1 MVICL
6 RSLLQTIQRLFILQ
20 ESTMLGVMKPWVETF
35 PSFPLTFSPKGEII
49 RNLPSL
55 LYTQVFIVAITLGH
69 SM

>member
-1 MVICL
+1 MLSKLVIVDKKE
-6 RSLLQTIQRLFILQ
+6 SLQA
-20 ESTMLGVMKPWVETF
+20 LGGNFF
-35 PSFPLTFSPKGEII
+35 PPPLTFSPKGEII